1 MNNAYKVR
9 FYMDLRIREMIVY
22 ASNRM
27 MAKKIFRDYMDGI
40 DGVGDIVQICEVE
53 NKMTVKER
61 IYTNAWDY
69 FVQTDDCIMWDY
81 LREQVKNGNIT
92 QDEAEDI
99 ADDIITAYQE
109 SED

>member
-1 MNNAYKVR
+1 
-9 FYMDLRIREMIVY
+9 
-22 ASNRM
+22 
-27 MAKKIFRDYMDGI
+27 MDGI

-61 IYTNAWDY
+61 VYINAWDY

-81 LREQVKNGNIT
+81 LREQVRNGNIT
-92 QDEAEDI
+92 QDEAEEI
-99 ADDIITAYQE
+99 ADDVITAYQE